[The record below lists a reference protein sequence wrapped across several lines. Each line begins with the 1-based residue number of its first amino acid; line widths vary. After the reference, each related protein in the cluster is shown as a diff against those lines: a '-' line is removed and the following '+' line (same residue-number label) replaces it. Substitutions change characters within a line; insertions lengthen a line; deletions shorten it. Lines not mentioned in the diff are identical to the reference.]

1 MFRELSGEELTE
13 LVKAIQTV
21 RDQKTGRTLTEAE
34 HAALVVKFK
43 KSIRHPGGSDL
54 IYYPQL
60 IDGFPDDREP
70 TVDEIVNMAMKE
82 L

>member
-34 HAALVVKFK
+34 HAALVAKFK
-43 KSIRHPGGSDL
+43 KASATPAAAI
-54 IYYPQL
+54 
-60 IDGFPDDREP
+60 
-70 TVDEIVNMAMKE
+70 
-82 L
+82 